1 MKEILKKTWLDLVL
15 ILSALILFA
24 IDMSEVKFLFLL
36 MAFKFLENSLTCF
49 RIDLLNQRI
58 ELLEEVIYKN
68 ERT

>member
-36 MAFKFLENSLTCF
+36 MTFKFLENKLMSF
-49 RIDLLNQRI
+49 RINLLNQRI